1 MKCRR
6 AWHSKRNGP
15 PPCPPDR
22 RKAEDGNH
30 MALDVLI
37 VDDSP
42 AMRSFIGRVLDL
54 SGMEIGERLEAGH
67 GAEALEILNR
77 SWVDVILTDINMP
90 VMNGEEFLTAVCA
103 RGDLRTVPVVVV
115 STDSTGSRVERM
127 MSLGAKG
134 YVKKPFSPELLR
146 GELERVLEVSHG
158 GNE

>member
-1 MKCRR
+1 M
-6 AWHSKRNGP
+6 
-15 PPCPPDR
+15 
-22 RKAEDGNH
+22 
-30 MALDVLI
+30 I

-42 AMRSFIGRVLDL
+42 VMRAFVRRTIEVAGLKISACVEASNGR
-54 SGMEIGERLEAGH
+54 
-67 GAEALEILNR
+67 EALVKLRDSVRGHSSQPIDL
-77 SWVDVILTDINMP
+77 ILTDINMP

>member
-1 MKCRR
+1 M
-6 AWHSKRNGP
+6 G
-15 PPCPPDR
+15 
-22 RKAEDGNH
+22 
-30 MALDVLI
+30 LDVLI

-67 GAEALEILNR
+67 GAEALEILSK

-103 RGDLRTVPVVVV
+103 RGDLKTVPVVVV
-115 STDSTGSRVERM
+115 STDSTGSRMERM
-127 MSLGAKG
+127 LSLGAKG

-146 GELERVLEVSHG
+146 EELERVLEVSCG
-158 GNE
+158 GND

>member
-1 MKCRR
+1 
-6 AWHSKRNGP
+6 
-15 PPCPPDR
+15 
-22 RKAEDGNH
+22 

-54 SGMEIGERLEAGH
+54 SGIEIGERLEAGH
-67 GAEALEILNR
+67 GAEALEILSK

-103 RGDLRTVPVVVV
+103 RGDLKSVPVVVV

-146 GELERVLEVSHG
+146 EELERVLEVSHG

>member
-15 PPCPPDR
+15 PPYPPVR